1 MIDVEPQVPPTD
13 ARRRRIVSFCLG
25 FVLGLGFNL
34 VVIAGLVYLKLR
46 DTSAEPWETLTLG
59 ALGAAVCISPFQLIT
74 SCVLTSIQR
83 IRWLSVGL
91 VTAGIVGVVSL
102 VVLAAWSNE
111 QADLYARLNH
121 LS

>member
-1 MIDVEPQVPPTD
+1 MVDTDPEVQVTD
-13 ARRRRIVSFCLG
+13 TRHGIVSFCLG
-25 FVLGLGFNL
+25 LALGLGFNL

-46 DTSAEPWETLTLG
+46 DTSDEPWETLTLG
-59 ALGAAVCISPFQLIT
+59 ALGSAFCISPVQLIV
-74 SCVLTSIQR
+74 SCVLMSIRR

-91 VTAGIVGVVSL
+91 VAAALAGFVCL

-111 QADLYARLNH
+111 QADLYARLHH